1 MNNKSQSNICA
12 PLVSIIVPNYNHY
25 DYLEQR
31 LQSIAKQ
38 TYSNLEIILLDD
50 ASSDNSV
57 SRLEEFSL
65 SEARVKTFIKNSEN
79 SGSAFAQWIKGF
91 EQASGKYLWIAES
104 DDFSDLH
111 FIECL
116 VEQLE
121 QQPKAALAYCH
132 SNWID
137 AESNPLGLMDIHVPY
152 FEENYWL
159 TDFCLNGDEVNRNL
173 MPYRNVVRNASSA
186 LFRVT
191 SFKAA
196 LKDFSPSGRID
207 DWLFY
212 VLLLKGNVL
221 CFVNREL
228 NFCRLHSGNFS
239 RSLTSNNYNKNSR
252 ERINVLRHILAL
264 YPESAGSVHN
274 ALAILWKN
282 RFKYKAVDNLLGQHQ
297 EMGSYALYGF
307 NDLSKYFISRCYT
320 QAEVIFDKKIASS
333 KYNGIP
339 LSHLT
344 ATALQQLDTVII
356 MSIFYRKQM
365 EVMLQNLGYSGRVV
379 SLEKHQ

>member
-1 MNNKSQSNICA
+1 MNNKSQSNTCV
-12 PLVSIIVPNYNHY
+12 PLVSVIVPNYNHY

-50 ASSDNSV
+50 ASSDKSV

-65 SEARVKTFIKNSEN
+65 SDARVKTFIKNSDN
-79 SGSAFAQWIKGF
+79 SGSAFVQWIKGV

-104 DDFSDLH
+104 DDCSDLH

-152 FEENYWL
+152 FKENYWL
-159 TDFCLNGDEVNRNL
+159 TDFCLDGDEVNRNL

-186 LFRVT
+186 LFRIT
-191 SFKAA
+191 PFKAA
-196 LKDFSPSGRID
+196 LKGVSPSGRID

-212 VLLLKGNVL
+212 VLLLKGNIL

-239 RSLTSNNYNKNSR
+239 RSLTSQSYVSNIKQRIGVFRKIIAEYPDGVNSV
-252 ERINVLRHILAL
+252 EPAL
-264 YPESAGSVHN
+264 K
-274 ALAILWKN
+274 ILWRN
-282 RFKYKAVDNLLGQHQ
+282 RFKYKSVDTLITRHQ
-297 EMGSYALYGF
+297 SFGTYALYGF
-307 NDLSKYFISRCYT
+307 NDLSKYFISRCT
-320 QAEVIFDKKIASS
+320 SKPLVIFDKKIIDSS
-333 KYNGIP
+333 YSGTS
-339 LSHLT
+339 LSRVDDFDLV
-344 ATALQQLDTVII
+344 QLDTVIV
-356 MSIFYRKQM
+356 MSIYYQVQMRKI
-365 EVMLQNLGYSGRVV
+365 LQSLGFKGRVLC
-379 SLEKHQ
+379 LEVK